1 MISRNLTNRY
11 VIAKIFHGF
20 CFTVAWS
27 GVLILGVLLFHV
39 TQEGIQWLD
48 LQFLSDF
55 PSRFPAKAGIHSALI
70 GTLWL
75 ISLTALFSVPIGIGA
90 GLYLEEFTK
99 KNRIRQFVDLNIS
112 NLAGV
117 PSIVYGMLGLV
128 IFVRWFELNQSV
140 LAGSLTMSLLILP
153 VIIISTREALR
164 AVPNTIRQAAFALGA
179 TRWQTIYAHVLP
191 AAFPGILTG
200 IILALSRAIGET
212 APLIMIGAL
221 TYVAFVPDGPMDDFT
236 ALPIQIFNWA
246 SRPQQQFHELA
257 AAGILVLLFVLLLM
271 NSIAVFIRH
280 RLEKK
285 PMNANQLANV
295 LSKKKKE
302 VEDKIVLQA
311 HNLNISY
318 DNELAVKDVSID
330 IPEHSITAIIGP
342 SGCGKSTLLRSFNR
356 MNDFILGAG
365 LEGKV
370 LYRGIDLYGKDV
382 DPVEV
387 RRKIGMVF
395 QKPNPFP
402 KSIFDNIAWGPLING
417 YPKKGIYELINTFFW
432 ITIY

>member
-285 PMNANQLANV
+285 
-295 LSKKKKE
+295 
-302 VEDKIVLQA
+302 
-311 HNLNISY
+311 
-318 DNELAVKDVSID
+318 
-330 IPEHSITAIIGP
+330 
-342 SGCGKSTLLRSFNR
+342 NR
-356 MNDFILGAG
+356 
-365 LEGKV
+365 
-370 LYRGIDLYGKDV
+370 
-382 DPVEV
+382 
-387 RRKIGMVF
+387 
-395 QKPNPFP
+395 
-402 KSIFDNIAWGPLING
+402 
-417 YPKKGIYELINTFFW
+417 
-432 ITIY
+432 

>member
-11 VIAKIFHGF
+11 IIAKIFHGF

-75 ISLTALFSVPIGIGA
+75 ISLTAFFSVPIGIGA

-99 KNRIRQFVDLNIS
+99 NNRIRQFVDLNIS

-280 RLEKK
+280 SLEKK
-285 PMNANQLANV
+285 
-295 LSKKKKE
+295 S
-302 VEDKIVLQA
+302 
-311 HNLNISY
+311 
-318 DNELAVKDVSID
+318 
-330 IPEHSITAIIGP
+330 
-342 SGCGKSTLLRSFNR
+342 R
-356 MNDFILGAG
+356 
-365 LEGKV
+365 
-370 LYRGIDLYGKDV
+370 
-382 DPVEV
+382 
-387 RRKIGMVF
+387 
-395 QKPNPFP
+395 
-402 KSIFDNIAWGPLING
+402 
-417 YPKKGIYELINTFFW
+417 
-432 ITIY
+432 

>member
-128 IFVRWFELNQSV
+128 IFVRWFEFNQSV

-285 PMNANQLANV
+285 
-295 LSKKKKE
+295 S
-302 VEDKIVLQA
+302 
-311 HNLNISY
+311 
-318 DNELAVKDVSID
+318 
-330 IPEHSITAIIGP
+330 
-342 SGCGKSTLLRSFNR
+342 R
-356 MNDFILGAG
+356 
-365 LEGKV
+365 
-370 LYRGIDLYGKDV
+370 
-382 DPVEV
+382 
-387 RRKIGMVF
+387 
-395 QKPNPFP
+395 
-402 KSIFDNIAWGPLING
+402 
-417 YPKKGIYELINTFFW
+417 
-432 ITIY
+432 